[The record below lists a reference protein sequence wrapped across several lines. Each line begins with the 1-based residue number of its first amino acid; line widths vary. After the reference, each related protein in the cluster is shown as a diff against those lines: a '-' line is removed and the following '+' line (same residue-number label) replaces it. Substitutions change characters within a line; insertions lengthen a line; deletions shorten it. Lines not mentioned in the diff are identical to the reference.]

1 VNQLLVDSRF
11 RPDPGLHFGRPE
23 LTTLT
28 ALWTERRGDRI
39 APDRAAFDPL
49 SLRDYLSR
57 IIIYE
62 VVGEPPHH
70 RFRFRLYGT
79 LVAEYSGRDVTGRM
93 LDEVMS
99 PEASQ
104 DYSRIL
110 NGLMTDPNP
119 LRVTGTLYYLDRSFV
134 HFECVSLPL
143 TVGGGDRIG
152 QIMDVLYY
160 PDES

>member
-1 VNQLLVDSRF
+1 MNRLLVDSRF

-23 LTTLT
+23 LKSLT
-28 ALWTERRGDRI
+28 ALWHEKRGSRI
-39 APDRAAFDPL
+39 APDRTDFDPL
-49 SLRDYLSR
+49 TLRDYLSR

-62 VVGEPPHH
+62 VVGAPPQH

-79 LVAEYSGRDVTGRM
+79 LVAEFSGRDVTGRM
-93 LDEVMS
+93 LDEVMP
-99 PEASQ
+99 PEACA
-104 DYSRIL
+104 DYRRIL
-110 NGLMTDPNP
+110 DKLITEPYP

-152 QIMDVLYY
+152 QIMDILYY
-160 PDES
+160 PDEG

>member
-1 VNQLLVDSRF
+1 MNRLLVDSRF

-23 LTTLT
+23 LKALT
-28 ALWTERRGDRI
+28 ALWLERRGSRI
-39 APDRAAFDPL
+39 APDRSDFNPL

-62 VVGEPPHH
+62 VVGEPPAH

-79 LVAEYSGRDVTGRM
+79 LVAEYSGRDMTGRM

-99 PEASQ
+99 AEASQ
-104 DYSRIL
+104 DYCRIL
-110 NGLMTDPNP
+110 DGLIARPEP

-134 HFECVSLPL
+134 HFECLSLPL
-143 TVGGGDRIG
+143 TVGGDDRIG

-160 PDES
+160 PEES